1 MEWES
6 SVTCEFSSTAHAR
19 HAKETL
25 IRGTS
30 EDRASDS
37 RKDVVLSS
45 DSFEML
51 LRSMDGI
58 LLKVCL
64 KGKRLIL
71 TLSSPEEPEWFHE
84 KICSSLGRLGAE
96 RIKANVSWESGTSAY
111 VFSEGKFSVVNFH
124 DSEDSPHSVIENQLN
139 HSYGVGEEGWSFE
152 VARASD
158 FLRSIKR
165 DAVGDINLDQVY
177 AAFEKI
183 ALKGEYLYQGEDPVS
198 KIWTSISITRD
209 TLFVNRV
216 VALKAPGYPARSDVG
231 VFDITLDDVTSY
243 MDQAGF
249 HARKEHLEK
258 SLDPE
263 IYRWWWRYKEFDCCV
278 SWRPG
283 ELDQEFGLSRFLS
296 YDATL
301 TEGKAED
308 IRTREEKVAD
318 ILREIKEESARRARI
333 SDAD

>member
-6 SVTCEFSSTAHAR
+6 RIACEFLSVEHAR
-19 HAKETL
+19 HVKEVL
-25 IRGTS
+25 VRHGSGGRVIS
-30 EDRASDS
+30 PP
-37 RKDVVLSS
+37 KDVTHSS
-45 DSFEML
+45 DSLEML
-51 LRSMDGI
+51 LQSMDTV
-58 LLKVCL
+58 LHKVSHR
-64 KGKRLIL
+64 GKRIVL
-71 TLSSPEEPEWFHE
+71 TLSSTEDPEWFHE
-84 KICSSLGRLGAE
+84 KLCGSLGSLGAKKIE
-96 RIKANVSWESGTSAY
+96 VNVSWESGSSEY
-111 VFSEGKFSVVNFH
+111 SFSEGKFSVVNFQ

-183 ALKGEYLYQGEDPVS
+183 ASKGEYLYHGEDPVS
-198 KIWTSISITRD
+198 KIWTAISITRD

-216 VALKAPGYPARSDVG
+216 VVLKAPGCPARSDVG

-243 MDQAGF
+243 MDQSGL
-249 HARKEHLEK
+249 HTRKEHLEK
-258 SLDPE
+258 NLDPE

-296 YDATL
+296 FDATL

-308 IRTREEKVAD
+308 FRTREEKVAD